1 MEELMYI
8 AFVIAC
14 TAIGLAAIHTMVTY
28 PKAKKKKIRKV
39 VKK

>member
-1 MEELMYI
+1 MKDLMYI

-28 PKAKKKKIRKV
+28 PRLKKKK
-39 VKK
+39 VKKEVK